1 MAFQLPQELG
11 SHPTPFYFY
20 DLALLDRT
28 LAALTD
34 AARPGGYQVHYALK
48 ANSNLPILQ
57 RIRAAGLGADCVSGG
72 EVQRALDAGFA
83 PDHVVFAGVGKSDAS
98 INLALAADI
107 FCFNA
112 ESVQELEVL
121 SELAGAQGRTAR
133 VALRINPNVDAL
145 THPHITTGLDA
156 NKFGIS
162 LADLPAVIG
171 KLAALPHVELI
182 GLHAHIGSQI
192 TELPVFGELSHKLNE
207 LQTWL
212 EDRGHRLPHLNVGGG
227 LGINYHQPDAD
238 AIPDFAAYFGMF
250 DRHLQRR
257 PGQQVHVE
265 LGRAVVAQCGT
276 LLSRVLYV
284 KESQQTRFAILD
296 AGMTELIRPALYGS
310 YHLIQNLTSHL
321 PQQAYDIV
329 GPICESSDTFG
340 RAVVLPETRRGD
352 LVAIRSAGAYGE
364 VMSSTYNLR
373 DKAEAVYVLG
383 T

>member
-1 MAFQLPQELG
+1 MPFQLPQELA
-11 SHPTPFYFY
+11 STPTPFYFY

-28 LAALTD
+28 LAALAA

-48 ANSNLPILQ
+48 ANSNLPILE

-83 PDHVVFAGVGKSDAS
+83 PGHVVFAGVGKSDAS
-98 INLALAADI
+98 VNLALAADI

-121 SELAGAQGRTAR
+121 GELAGAQGRRAR

-145 THPHITTGLDA
+145 THPHITTGLEA

-162 LADLPAVIG
+162 LQDLPAVID
-171 KLAALPHVELI
+171 KLATLPHVELV

-192 TELPVFGELSHKLNE
+192 TELPVFGELSRRLNE

-227 LGINYHQPDAD
+227 LGINYQQPDTEP
-238 AIPDFAAYFGMF
+238 IPDFAAYFGTF
-250 DRHLQRR
+250 DRHLVRR

-310 YHLIQNLTSHL
+310 HHHIQNLSSQL
-321 PQQAYDIV
+321 PAQPYDVV

-340 RAVVLPETRRGD
+340 RAVLLPETRRGD

-364 VMSSTYNLR
+364 VMSSAYNLR
-373 DKAEAVYVLG
+373 DKAEAVYR
-383 T
+383 